1 MHLKAISDLHLA
13 NAANR
18 EALLE
23 LPDFKDDW
31 LIVAGDIAEKIEH
44 VRFAFDV
51 LSRRFAK
58 VIWVPGNHELWSGP
72 EMDGGR
78 VVVGEERY
86 RTLVSHAREYG
97 VVTPEDP
104 YETWHGPDG
113 PSTIAPLFLL
123 YDYSF
128 RPDEV
133 AREDVVAWAREG
145 RAVCSDELFL
155 DPSPWP
161 SREAWCMSRCD
172 EAERRLSE
180 LPPGR
185 RTILVNHFPLRR
197 DLARLPRA
205 PRFSPW
211 CGTRRT
217 EDWHIR
223 FNASVVVSGHLH
235 IRRTDWRDGTR
246 FEEVSLGYPY
256 QWNRSLGIA
265 AYLRDVLPGSA
276 ASELETYEARLVR

>member
-13 NAANR
+13 SAANR

-23 LPDFKDDW
+23 LPDFGDDW
-31 LIVAGDIAEKIEH
+31 LIVAGDIAEKIDH

-72 EMDGGR
+72 EANGGP
-78 VVVGEERY
+78 VIVGEKRY

-113 PSTIAPLFLL
+113 PCTIAPLFLL

-155 DPSPWP
+155 DPSPWN
-161 SREAWCMSRCD
+161 SREDWCASRCD

-185 RTILVNHFPLRR
+185 PTILVNHFPLRR

-265 AYLRDVLPGSA
+265 AYLRDVLPGSVA
-276 ASELETYEARLVR
+276 AELELSEARPVR